1 MLKSVNKGAKMQK
14 VKYVEEDGRTKDER
28 ENRLPKFSPKQERNR
43 AGTQ

>member
-1 MLKSVNKGAKMQK
+1 MQK

-28 ENRLPKFSPKQERNR
+28 ENRLPKFSPKQERNG